1 MQIHFGMSDDDDTDS
16 DYEFKPGAE
25 SDDDVG
31 SDDSTGAFDVPKIK
45 GSSSPG
51 KCSYIVWHNVK
62 NLSTNLGGVMV

>member
-51 KCSYIVWHNVK
+51 KCSYIV
-62 NLSTNLGGVMV
+62 